1 MLGYFW
7 LFFGILFAFIAD
19 KQWKNYKSGARGIS
33 SIVLFIVF
41 MSSACFFAYL
51 FLVERGAL

>member
-7 LFFGILFAFIAD
+7 LFFGIFFAFIAD
-19 KQWKNYKSGARGIS
+19 KQWRTFKSGARGIS
-33 SIVLFIVF
+33 SIVLFIIL
-41 MSSACFFAYL
+41 MSLACFFAYM